1 MRWLLLKDLRIL
13 RRSPL
18 LVALLVLYPIV
29 IAVLIGFALSRGP
42 DKPEVA
48 FYNGLEGQSA
58 VVELGGERIDLASEG
73 QRLFDAIDPVRVDS
87 REEAIQK
94 VEDGEVLGALII
106 PSDLATNIQSSLE
119 PGTVEV
125 YFNAEDPAKR
135 QFVENTI
142 KAQVQSANA
151 ALTKRVAKEA
161 LKLLDLIST
170 GGEYSFLGQSFDVLG
185 LERAEQILAKAR
197 AELPAG
203 SPERAELDRV
213 IAFGKLARENL
224 SFSDE
229 VLAVVGEPIR
239 VKATALDGG
248 TTSLTSFAVA
258 LAVAVSLMFITL
270 LLAAGTLALEREEN
284 AFSRLVRGLVSKTGL
299 LAEKAGL
306 AAVCSVSVCLLMMA
320 GLGLFVELDWGRF
333 PLWLAALAVGALAFA
348 ALGLAIGALTRDVR
362 AASLLAFMLCLP
374 LAFLALVPSGAVAPA
389 LYDVIRAVSAVFPF
403 QPALD
408 ALDAALNDAGGI
420 GGPLLHLAGL
430 TLGFGALARRRP
442 ATLRLMASAN
452 EALVRRVYAAA
463 NARDMDAILAGTHE
477 DCEVHPVLGAN
488 LAADVYRGHEGVR
501 QWTRDLWGEWESF
514 DTSIG
519 EVVERGDRLLYPVG
533 LRGRGRAS
541 GAPFEAEIFHLTTV
555 RDGLVLRIEGF
566 SDRES
571 AMRALE
577 AT

>member
-42 DKPEVA
+42 DKPKVA
-48 FYNGLEGQSA
+48 FYNGLEGRSA
-58 VVELGGERIDLASEG
+58 VVELGGDRIDLAAEG

-87 REEAIQK
+87 RKEAIQK
-94 VEDGEVLGALII
+94 VKDGDVLGALVI
-106 PSDLATNIQSSLE
+106 PGNLATNIQSSLE

-125 YFNAEDPAKR
+125 YYNAEDPAKR

-161 LKLLDLIST
+161 LQLLDLIST
-170 GGEYSFLGQSFDVLG
+170 GGQYSFLGQSFDVLG
-185 LERAEQILAKAR
+185 LERAERILTKAR
-197 AELPAG
+197 AELPTG

-270 LLAAGTLALEREEN
+270 LLAAGMLALEREEN
-284 AFSRLVRGLVSKTGL
+284 AFSRLVRGLVSRTGL
-299 LAEKAGL
+299 LTEKASL
-306 AAVCSVSVCLLMMA
+306 AAVCSVAVCLLMLA

-333 PLWLAALAVGALAFA
+333 PLWLAALVAGALAFA
-348 ALGLAIGALTRDVR
+348 ALGLAIGALTRDGR

-389 LYDVIRAVSAVFPF
+389 LYDVIRAISAAFPF
-403 QPALD
+403 KPTLD
-408 ALDAALNDAGGI
+408 ALDAALNDAGSI

-430 TLGFGALARRRP
+430 TLVFGALAR
-442 ATLRLMASAN
+442 L
-452 EALVRRVYAAA
+452 ALQRFA
-463 NARDMDAILAGTHE
+463 
-477 DCEVHPVLGAN
+477 
-488 LAADVYRGHEGVR
+488 
-501 QWTRDLWGEWESF
+501 
-514 DTSIG
+514 
-519 EVVERGDRLLYPVG
+519 
-533 LRGRGRAS
+533 
-541 GAPFEAEIFHLTTV
+541 
-555 RDGLVLRIEGF
+555 
-566 SDRES
+566 
-571 AMRALE
+571 
-577 AT
+577 

>member
-48 FYNGLEGQSA
+48 LYNGLEGQTT
-58 VVELGGERIDLASEG
+58 VVELGGERIDLAEQG

-87 REEAIQK
+87 REEAIEK
-94 VEDGEVLGALII
+94 VRDGDVLGALVI
-106 PSDLATNIQSSLE
+106 PDDLATNIQSSLE

-125 YFNAEDPAKR
+125 FYNAEDPAKR
-135 QFVENTI
+135 QYVENTI
-142 KAQVQSANA
+142 KGQVQTANA

-161 LKLLDLIST
+161 LQLLDLIST
-170 GGEYSFLGQSFDVLG
+170 GGDYSFLGQDFDVLG
-185 LERAEQILAKAR
+185 LQRAETILEQAR
-197 AELPAG
+197 EELPSG
-203 SPERAELDRV
+203 SAERDELDRV

-224 SFSDE
+224 AFSDD

-299 LAEKAGL
+299 LIEKGGL
-306 AAVCSVSVCLLMMA
+306 AAACSVLVCLAMMA
-320 GLGLFVELDWGRF
+320 GLGLFVDLDWGRV
-333 PLWLAALAVGALAFA
+333 PLWVAALVVGALAFA
-348 ALGLAIGALTRDVR
+348 ALGLAIGGLTRDVR

-389 LYDVIRAVSAVFPF
+389 IYDVIRAVSSLFPF
-403 QPALD
+403 RPTLD
-408 ALDAALNDAGGI
+408 ALDAALNDAGDI

-430 TLGFGALARRRP
+430 TLAFGLLGRLALRRF
-442 ATLRLMASAN
+442 A
-452 EALVRRVYAAA
+452 
-463 NARDMDAILAGTHE
+463 
-477 DCEVHPVLGAN
+477 
-488 LAADVYRGHEGVR
+488 
-501 QWTRDLWGEWESF
+501 
-514 DTSIG
+514 
-519 EVVERGDRLLYPVG
+519 
-533 LRGRGRAS
+533 
-541 GAPFEAEIFHLTTV
+541 
-555 RDGLVLRIEGF
+555 
-566 SDRES
+566 
-571 AMRALE
+571 
-577 AT
+577 

>member
-1 MRWLLLKDLRIL
+1 MRWLFLKDLQIL

-18 LVALLVLYPIV
+18 LVALLVLYPVI

-42 DKPEVA
+42 DKPKVA

-58 VVELGGERIDLASEG
+58 VVELGGDRIDLAKQG

-94 VEDGEVLGALII
+94 VRDGDVLGALII
-106 PSDLATNIQSSLE
+106 PEDLATNIQSSLE

-125 YFNAEDPAKR
+125 YYNAEDPAKR
-135 QFVENTI
+135 QYVENTI
-142 KAQVQSANA
+142 KAQVQTANG

-185 LERAEQILAKAR
+185 LERAEAMLTRAR
-197 AELPAG
+197 AELPAN
-203 SPERAELDRV
+203 SPERDELDRV

-239 VKATALDGG
+239 VKATPLDGG

-258 LAVAVSLMFITL
+258 LAVAVSLMFISL

-306 AAVCSVSVCLLMMA
+306 AAACSVIVCLVMMA
-320 GLGLFVELDWGRF
+320 GLGLFVDLDWGRF

-348 ALGLAIGALTRDVR
+348 ALGLAIGGLTRDVR

-389 LYDVIRAVSAVFPF
+389 LYDVIRAISAAFPF
-403 QPALD
+403 KPALD
-408 ALDAALNDAGGI
+408 ALDAALNDAGDL

-430 TLGFGALARRRP
+430 TLAFGALS
-442 ATLRLMASAN
+442 RL
-452 EALVRRVYAAA
+452 AL
-463 NARDMDAILAGTHE
+463 
-477 DCEVHPVLGAN
+477 
-488 LAADVYRGHEGVR
+488 
-501 QWTRDLWGEWESF
+501 TRF
-514 DTSIG
+514 
-519 EVVERGDRLLYPVG
+519 
-533 LRGRGRAS
+533 A
-541 GAPFEAEIFHLTTV
+541 
-555 RDGLVLRIEGF
+555 
-566 SDRES
+566 
-571 AMRALE
+571 
-577 AT
+577 

>member
-18 LVALLVLYPIV
+18 LVALLVLYPVV

-42 DKPEVA
+42 DKPKVA
-48 FYNGLEGQSA
+48 FYNGLEGKSA
-58 VVELGGERIDLASEG
+58 VVELGGDRIDLAAEG

-87 REEAIQK
+87 RKAAIQK
-94 VEDGEVLGALII
+94 VEDGDVLGALII
-106 PSDLATNIQSSLE
+106 PGDLATNIQSSLE

-125 YFNAEDPAKR
+125 YYNAEDPAKQ

-161 LKLLDLIST
+161 LQLLDLIST

-185 LERAEQILAKAR
+185 LQRAERILAQAR
-197 AELPAG
+197 TELPEN

-224 SFSDE
+224 AFSDD

-239 VKATALDGG
+239 VKATALEGG
-248 TTSLTSFAVA
+248 TTSLSSFAVA
-258 LAVAVSLMFITL
+258 VAVAVSLMFITL

-284 AFSRLVRGLVSKTGL
+284 AFSRLVRGLVSRTGL

-306 AAVCSVSVCLLMMA
+306 AAACSVAVCLLMMA
-320 GLGLFVELDWGRF
+320 GLALFVDLDWGRF

-374 LAFLALVPSGAVAPA
+374 LTFLALVPSGAVAPA
-389 LYDVIRAVSAVFPF
+389 LYDVIRAISAIFPF
-403 QPALD
+403 KPALD
-408 ALDAALNDAGGI
+408 ALDAALNDAGEL

-430 TLGFGALARRRP
+430 TLAFGALG
-442 ATLRLMASAN
+442 RL
-452 EALVRRVYAAA
+452 ALQRFA
-463 NARDMDAILAGTHE
+463 
-477 DCEVHPVLGAN
+477 
-488 LAADVYRGHEGVR
+488 
-501 QWTRDLWGEWESF
+501 
-514 DTSIG
+514 
-519 EVVERGDRLLYPVG
+519 
-533 LRGRGRAS
+533 
-541 GAPFEAEIFHLTTV
+541 
-555 RDGLVLRIEGF
+555 
-566 SDRES
+566 
-571 AMRALE
+571 
-577 AT
+577 